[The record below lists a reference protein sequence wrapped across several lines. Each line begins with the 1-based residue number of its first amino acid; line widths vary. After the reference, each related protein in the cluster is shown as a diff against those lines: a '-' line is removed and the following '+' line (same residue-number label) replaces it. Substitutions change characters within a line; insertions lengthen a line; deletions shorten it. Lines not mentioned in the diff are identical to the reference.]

1 MFPTIRF
8 SLIARCF
15 RFFVFLQLADWLP
28 EWGRVACDNDQLGL
42 AVTQSLQGLLVA
54 QHVLACRETEEH
66 IYQIFLQ
73 TRTTMSLTPARAL
86 NFKWERSGGAEEGG
100 RLFLLTEDLGL
111 TPPHLS
117 WNTVLI
123 DGKWV

>member
-54 QHVLACRETEEH
+54 QHVLACREPEEH
-66 IYQIFLQ
+66 IHQIFLQ

-86 NFKWERSGGAEEGG
+86 NSKWERSGGAGG
-100 RLFLLTEDLGL
+100 GETVSHHKRPRFDAPPICLGI
-111 TPPHLS
+111 PY
-117 WNTVLI
+117 
-123 DGKWV
+123 